1 MIERTKEEEERAG
14 RKRRWESAG
23 REDRNAE
30 KCRIFCKFKILG
42 EILKIAK

>member
-1 MIERTKEEEERAG
+1 MMERTKEEEERAG
-14 RKRRWESAG
+14 RKRRSESAR

-30 KCRIFCKFKILG
+30 NCRTFCNFKELG